1 MVTGPDTGTATGL
14 GAGFIDVENLIGGS
28 SGDLFLAGV
37 GATLTGVMDGGD
49 GNDQIILMPD
59 PFVAFRTV
67 GGGNGLGVGDVLTVG
82 GQSALPVDDGLVITT
97 SESATV
103 EHSGFETFSLQC
115 ALCAPLPA
123 TIARNAPVPWIDRQ
137 FADVVFG
144 DWREDE
150 IQGEMDDPLHA
161 ELDRAV
167 ELFGDAIAGPVFGDW
182 REDES
187 QVEGDFP
194 LHAEL
199 DRAEELWDDALA
211 VIERPLDLNEN
222 TKKPGSLGPKH
233 ARGNRTDI

>member
-1 MVTGPDTGTATGL
+1 M
-14 GAGFIDVENLIGGS
+14 
-28 SGDLFLAGV
+28 
-37 GATLTGVMDGGD
+37 
-49 GNDQIILMPD
+49 
-59 PFVAFRTV
+59 
-67 GGGNGLGVGDVLTVG
+67 
-82 GQSALPVDDGLVITT
+82 
-97 SESATV
+97 
-103 EHSGFETFSLQC
+103 
-115 ALCAPLPA
+115 
-123 TIARNAPVPWIDRQ
+123 
-137 FADVVFG
+137 FG

-222 TKKPGSLGPKH
+222 TKKPGSLGTKH